1 MEAGDSY
8 RFGNIAGPFY
18 KFRSHMHTNHKLGV
32 LNKKDPFHLTQGGN
46 TRHTSPMW
54 ACTIIGTTAKIQK
67 YTLHPSFPLS
77 TGGSFARPLLRYGC
91 RKTRRQPLAVSG
103 LENSTVVVE
112 LWD

>member
-32 LNKKDPFHLTQGGN
+32 LNKKDPFHLTQGGT

-67 YTLHPSFPLS
+67 YALHPPS
-77 TGGSFARPLLRYGC
+77 RPPIKYWWQYC
-91 RKTRRQPLAVSG
+91 WISMEVWVSK
-103 LENSTVVVE
+103 
-112 LWD
+112 D